1 MFDKHVVI
9 DAAEQFSPGDIN
21 IIAIPNGLAFT
32 YRRDGSTLTARG
44 ITSGYAESNS
54 MGLAN
59 NWLLVGATFD
69 PNNFCQGGAAACF
82 GEASVF
88 DLNRFVE

>member
-1 MFDKHVVI
+1 
-9 DAAEQFSPGDIN
+9 
-21 IIAIPNGLAFT
+21 
-32 YRRDGSTLTARG
+32 
-44 ITSGYAESNS
+44 

-59 NWLLVGATFD
+59 NLLLVGATFD